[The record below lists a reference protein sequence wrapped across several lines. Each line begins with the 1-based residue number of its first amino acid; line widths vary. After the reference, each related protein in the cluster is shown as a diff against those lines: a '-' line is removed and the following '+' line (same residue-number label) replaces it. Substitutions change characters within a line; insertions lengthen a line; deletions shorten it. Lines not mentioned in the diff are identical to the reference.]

1 MNGQTTTV
9 SDSLVRAQFH
19 LASNV
24 GLHLTAQVTF
34 DLEVGVDVVTQSNQ
48 LLVREVLDADVLVDF
63 GLVENLNRTGA
74 ANAVNVGECDFHA
87 LVAGNIYSSETCHE
101 AAPSD

>member
-9 SDSLVRAQFH
+9 ADSLVRAQFH
-19 LASNV
+19 LAANV

-63 GLVENLNRTGA
+63 GLVENLNRAGT
-74 ANAVNVGECDFHA
+74 ANAVM
-87 LVAGNIYSSETCHE
+87 
-101 AAPSD
+101 